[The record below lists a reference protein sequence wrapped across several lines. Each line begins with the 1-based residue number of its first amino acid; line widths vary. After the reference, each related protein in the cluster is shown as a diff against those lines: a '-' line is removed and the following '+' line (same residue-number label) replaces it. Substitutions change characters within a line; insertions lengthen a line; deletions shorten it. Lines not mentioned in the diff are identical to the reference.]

1 MPVVPRSLI
10 TLGASL
16 LSARAAM
23 RLRSRGA
30 AEPAQRDAFRHL
42 VQKLSGGSH
51 WWGAGIEPSMSYESF
66 RKVVRLSTHESIAP
80 QVDRMKKGEPDVLW
94 PGTCQ
99 IYAATAGT
107 STGSPRHVPVTE
119 AMLDHFKRAHLDSLL
134 WYTVRAGGSS
144 VFRGRH
150 MALGG
155 PVSLARIPE
164 SEPFEAYSGELSAIA
179 ALNVPRWAE
188 RAYSEPGAEIANI
201 ADWQEKIAAVAGRAP
216 GLDVTLLSGIPR
228 WVLTLVDSM
237 RARSVSCLRDVWPR
251 LECFMH
257 GGVPLGPFHDELR
270 AALGAGVNF
279 HEVYVAAEG
288 FVAAQ
293 DAEAVDGLRLMA
305 GAGVFFEF
313 LPMSEYEEAR
323 IDALGQKAVPLSGVR
338 PGVDYALVLTTPG
351 GLARFLIG
359 DVVRFVSTEPARIVP
374 VGRTDL
380 RLRAFGENVSER
392 DVTDALVS
400 LCRRNGWNVVN
411 FHVAPLYNDPTLRTM
426 RGRHEWWVEL
436 RAGTALTPTGP
447 IMAPELDAELMRH
460 NPDYAS
466 KRKAGTLDSPYVR
479 LVMPGVF
486 KHWMRHHG
494 KWGGNNKMPR
504 CRSDRVIADELGA
517 ALQFAKD

>member
-1 MPVVPRSLI
+1 M
-10 TLGASL
+10 
-16 LSARAAM
+16 SARAAM

-30 AEPAQRDAFRHL
+30 AERGQRDAFAHL
-42 VQKLSGGSH
+42 MRNLSAGSR
-51 WWGAGIEPSMSYESF
+51 WWDAGIVPSIPYESF
-66 RKVVRLSTHESIAP
+66 RKLVPLSTHGSLAP
-80 QVDRMKKGEPDVLW
+80 QVERMKKGEPDVLW

-99 IYAATAGT
+99 IYVSTSGT
-107 STGSPRHVPVTE
+107 STGTPRHLPVTE
-119 AMLDHFKRAHLDSLL
+119 AMLHHFKAAYLDSLL
-134 WYTVRAGGSS
+134 WYVNRAGGAS

-155 PVSLARIPE
+155 TVGLSRIRE
-164 SEPFEAYSGELSAIA
+164 SEPFEAYLGELSAIA
-179 ALNVPRWAE
+179 ALNVPAWAE
-188 RAYSEPGAEIANI
+188 RAYSEPGPEIANI

-216 GLDVTLLSGIPR
+216 GLDISLLSGIPR
-228 WVLTLVDSM
+228 WVLTLVESM
-237 RARSVSCLRDVWPR
+237 RARGVPALRGAWPR

-270 AALGAGVNF
+270 AGLGAGVNF
-279 HEVYVAAEG
+279 HEIYVAAEG

-293 DAEAVDGLRLMA
+293 DAEAADGLRLMA
-305 GAGVFFEF
+305 ASGVFFEF
-313 LPMSEYEEAR
+313 LPMSEYEEDR
-323 IDALGQKAVPLSGVR
+323 IEALGQKAVPLSGVR
-338 PGVDYALVLTTPG
+338 TGVDYALVMTTPA
-351 GLARFLIG
+351 GLARFVPG
-359 DVVRFVSTEPARIVP
+359 DVIRFVSTEPARIVV

-380 RLRAFGENVSER
+380 RLCTFGENVSEK

-400 LCRRNGWNVVN
+400 LCRRNGWNIVN
-411 FHVAPLYNDPTLRTM
+411 FHVAPLFNDPTLRTM

-447 IMAPELDAELMRH
+447 IMAPELDAELMRL

-486 KHWMRHHG
+486 MHWMRYHG
-494 KWGGNNKMPR
+494 KWGGNSKMPR
-504 CRSDRVIADELGA
+504 CRSDRVIADELGG

>member
-23 RLRSRGA
+23 KLRSKQA
-30 AEPAQRDAFRHL
+30 AAGQQRDAFRNL
-42 VQKLSGGSH
+42 VRSLSAGSY
-51 WWGAGIEPSMSYESF
+51 WWEAGIEPSITYESF
-66 RKVVRLSTHESIAP
+66 RRLVRLSTHGSLAAP
-80 QVDRMKKGEPDVLW
+80 VDRMKKGEPDVLW

-99 IYAATAGT
+99 IYASTSGT
-107 STGSPRHVPVTE
+107 STGAPRHVPVTE
-119 AMLDHFKRAHLDSLL
+119 AMLRHFKGAYLDSLL
-134 WYTVRAGGSS
+134 WYAARAGGAS

-155 PVSLARIPE
+155 PVRLARIPE

-188 RAYSEPGAEIANI
+188 RAYSEPGAEVANI
-201 ADWQEKIAAVAGRAP
+201 ADWQEKVAAVAERAP
-216 GLDVTLLSGIPR
+216 GLDISLLSGIPR
-228 WVLTLVDSM
+228 WVLTLVDSF
-237 RARSVSCLRDVWPR
+237 RSRGVSSMRDVWPR
-251 LECFMH
+251 LECYMH

-293 DAEAVDGLRLMA
+293 DAEAADGLRLMA

-313 LPMSEYEEAR
+313 LPMSEYEEDR
-323 IDALGQKAVPLSGVR
+323 IEVLGQKAVPLSEAR
-338 PGVDYALVLTTPG
+338 TGVDYALILTTPG
-351 GLARFLIG
+351 GLARFVVG
-359 DVVRFVSTEPARIVP
+359 DVVRFVTTEPARIVP

-380 RLRAFGENVSER
+380 RLNAFGENVSER
-392 DVTDALVS
+392 DLTESLVS
-400 LCRRNGWNVVN
+400 LCRRHGWNIVN
-411 FHVAPLYNDPTLRTM
+411 FHVAPLFNDPTLRTM

-447 IMAPELDAELMRH
+447 IMAPELDAGLIRLS
-460 NPDYAS
+460 PDYAAR
-466 KRKAGTLDSPYVR
+466 RKAGTLDSPYVR

-486 KHWMRHHG
+486 KHWMRYHG
-494 KWGGNNKMPR
+494 KWGGNHKMPR
-504 CRSDRVIADELGA
+504 CRGDRVIADELGG